1 MQQLPLRLLPGT
13 SKKLLHR
20 FVDIPFEVGG
30 LCCLQ
35 GSNRL
40 PGFQQMRQTYGE
52 HDTMFDDVEG
62 FGPVSSN
69 SPKLLMYD
77 EQARW
82 MTASYR
88 AGDILI
94 FTMKTLHGSL
104 ENQSESTVR
113 LSIDCRWQPAAE
125 PIDPRYITDD
135 EWNKARGID
144 IPPGTCAHES
154 ESLKANSLAA
164 GRRAQKKTRD
174 MFQAKKDWGLEH

>member
-1 MQQLPLRLLPGT
+1 MGWDRLRLT
-13 SKKLLHR
+13 QIWSVRKKW
-20 FVDIPFEVGG
+20 
-30 LCCLQ
+30 
-35 GSNRL
+35 
-40 PGFQQMRQTYGE
+40 T
-52 HDTMFDDVEG
+52 
-62 FGPVSSN
+62 
-69 SPKLLMYD
+69 
-77 EQARW
+77 
-82 MTASYR
+82 
-88 AGDILI
+88 
-94 FTMKTLHGSL
+94 TLHHIQLHGGVASITPQMQPCDGSL